1 MANRFIKQS
10 DEKSEPLY
18 LDDEELDAI
27 RSLLVYILMK
37 NTHLEKEEVYTYIFG
52 EGKRILWH

>member
-10 DEKSEPLY
+10 EERDESLY

-27 RSLLVYILMK
+27 RSLLIYILMK
-37 NTHLEKEEVYTYIFG
+37 NTHLDKDEIYTYIFG